1 MPKTLSA
8 KEEYDK
14 LLVQLSDPELIS
26 DWEKFETLNRKKN
39 HLEKIIEK
47 EDEITRLTNQIEE
60 NRLISITEEDPEL
73 MSLAEVE
80 IGQLKTRKKF
90 LEKELAEIIKA
101 ENKSAGPEALVV
113 EIRGGTGGEEAAL
126 FAADLYRMY
135 SRFAQSK
142 DWQTKVLDSNQTEIG
157 GYKEIIFELKGKDA
171 WDIMKYEGGVHRIQR
186 IPVTEKNGRVHTSTA
201 TVAVLPKP
209 KKSEITIRPD
219 EIEVQFCRSSG
230 PGGQFVNKRESAVRI
245 THKPTG
251 LSVFSQTER
260 NQLQNRENAM
270 ALLEYRL
277 QEKKRAD
284 DETAFGGA
292 RLAQIGTGERC
303 EKIRT
308 YNVPQD
314 RVTDHRIKK
323 SWHDIEGIFNGE
335 ITGMIADIAAE
346 IEKLPNNQ

>member
-1 MPKTLSA
+1 MAALTPQ
-8 KEEYDK
+8 EEYDK
-14 LLVQLSDPELIS
+14 LLNQLSDPGLIS
-26 DWEKFETLNRKKN
+26 DWERFETLNKRKSY
-39 HLEKIIEK
+39 LEKLIEK
-47 EDEITRLTNQIEE
+47 ETEIKELANKIEE
-60 NRLISITEEDPEL
+60 NKLITVSEEDPEL

-80 IGQLKTRKKF
+80 IEQLKDRMETAQ
-90 LEKELAEIIKA
+90 KELDDLIKSEA
-101 ENKSAGPEALVV
+101 KSGPDAIVV

-135 SRFAQSK
+135 SRFAQTNG
-142 DWQTKVLDSNQTEIG
+142 WNLKVLDENQTEIG
-157 GYKEIIFELKGKDA
+157 GYKEIIFELKGKGVWEA
-171 WDIMKYEGGVHRIQR
+171 MQYEGGVHRIQR
-186 IPVTEKNGRVHTSTA
+186 IPETEKNGRIHTSTA

-245 THKPTG
+245 THKATG

-260 NQLQNRENAM
+260 NQLQNRANAM

-277 QEKKRAD
+277 QEMKRAQ
-284 DETAFGGA
+284 DEASLGGA
-292 RLAQIGTGERC
+292 RLAQIGTAERC

-323 SWHDIEGIFNGE
+323 SWHDIEGIFNGNL
-335 ITGMIADIAAE
+335 ADISQTLQE
-346 IEKLPNNQ
+346 ELEKSIDGDN

>member
-1 MPKTLSA
+1 MKTLSA
-8 KEEYDK
+8 KEEYDI
-14 LLVQLSDPELIS
+14 LLTQLSDPELIS
-26 DWEKFETLNRKKN
+26 DWEKFEALNRKKS
-39 HLEKIIEK
+39 HLEKVIEK
-47 EDEITRLTNQIEE
+47 EEEIKSLTNQIEE
-60 NRLISITEEDPEL
+60 NHLISMSEEDPEL

-80 IGQLKTRKKF
+80 IDQLKTRKEA

-101 ENKSAGPEALVV
+101 ESKPSGPEAMVV

-135 SRFAQSK
+135 SRFAQSQ
-142 DWQTKVLDSNQTEIG
+142 DWKLKVLDSSQTEIG
-157 GYKEIIFELKGKDA
+157 GYKEIIFELKGKNA
-171 WDIMKYEGGVHRIQR
+171 WETMQYEGGVHRIQR
-186 IPVTEKNGRVHTSTA
+186 IPITEKNGRVHTSTA

-209 KKSEITIRPD
+209 KKSEVTIRPD

-277 QEKKRAD
+277 QEMKRQQ
-284 DETAFGGA
+284 DEAAFGGA
-292 RLAQIGTGERC
+292 RMAQIGTGERC

-314 RVTDHRIKK
+314 RVTDHRVKK

-335 ITGMIADIAAE
+335 ISGMVADIAAE
-346 IEKLPNNQ
+346 LTKEPETK

>member
-1 MPKTLSA
+1 MKPLSA
-8 KEEYDK
+8 KEEYEK
-14 LLVQLSDPELIS
+14 ILTQLSDPELIS
-26 DWEKFETLNRKKN
+26 DWEKFEALNRKKN
-39 HLEKIIEK
+39 HLEKVIEK
-47 EDEITRLTNQIEE
+47 EEEIKSLTSQIEE
-60 NRLISITEEDPEL
+60 NKLISISEEDPEL

-80 IGQLKTRKKF
+80 IEQLKSRKES

-101 ENKSAGPEALVV
+101 EIKTTGPEALVV

-135 SRFAQSK
+135 SRFAQSQGWK
-142 DWQTKVLDSNQTEIG
+142 LKVLDENQTEIG
-157 GYKEIIFELKGKDA
+157 GYKEIIFEIKGKNA
-171 WDIMKYEGGVHRIQR
+171 WEMMRYEGGVHRIQR

-284 DETAFGGA
+284 EEAAFGGA
-292 RLAQIGTGERC
+292 RMAQIGTGERC

-314 RVTDHRIKK
+314 RVTDHRVKK

-335 ITGMIADIAAE
+335 ISGMIADITE
-346 IEKLPNNQ
+346 ELGKEKGS

>member
-1 MPKTLSA
+1 MAQAPSP

-14 LLVQLSDPELIS
+14 ILIQLSDPGLIS
-26 DWEKFETLNRKKN
+26 DWEKFEILNKRKSY
-39 HLEKIIEK
+39 LEKLIEK
-47 EDEITRLTNQIEE
+47 ADEIKDIDRRIGENQM
-60 NRLISITEEDPEL
+60 ITMSEEDPEL
-73 MSLAEVE
+73 TSLAEVE
-80 IGQLKTRKKF
+80 IEQLKTRK
-90 LEKELAEIIKA
+90 EIVERELQEAI
-101 ENKSAGPEALVV
+101 KSASLPSGPDAIVV

-135 SRFAQSK
+135 TRFAQTNG
-142 DWQTKVLDSNQTEIG
+142 WNQKVLDQNQTEIG
-157 GYKEIIFELKGKDA
+157 GCKEIIFELKGKGV
-171 WDIMKYEGGVHRIQR
+171 WNMMKYEGGVHRIQR
-186 IPVTEKNGRVHTSTA
+186 IPETEKNGRIHTSTA

-209 KKSEITIRPD
+209 KKSEISIRPD
-219 EIEVQFCRSSG
+219 EIRIEFCRSSG

-245 THKPTG
+245 THIPTG
-251 LSVFSQTER
+251 LAVFSQTER

-277 QEKKRAD
+277 QEKRTAD
-284 DETAFGGA
+284 ENAAFGGA
-292 RLAQIGTGERC
+292 RKEQIGGGERS

-335 ITGMIADIAAE
+335 IANISQSLQE
-346 IEKLPNNQ
+346 ELEKPEV